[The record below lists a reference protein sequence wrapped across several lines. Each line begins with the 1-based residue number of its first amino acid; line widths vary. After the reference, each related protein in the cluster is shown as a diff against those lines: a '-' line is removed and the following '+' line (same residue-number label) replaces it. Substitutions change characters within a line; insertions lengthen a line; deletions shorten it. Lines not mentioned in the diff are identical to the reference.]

1 MIVLTHDHVKSLLPM
16 DEAIE
21 VIAHAMIGVSK
32 RDVELPLRNI
42 LPVGGGNMM
51 GMMPGSV
58 GDPACFGIKL
68 VSLFRDNPARGLS
81 SHRGAIVL
89 FESET
94 GSAVA
99 MMDASL
105 LTAIRTAAASAVA
118 TRALA
123 RSDARSLTIVGYGE
137 QAEHHLDA
145 MMSVRDITQF
155 TVTGRDNDKAAAFAA
170 RAAQAYP
177 QLTTS
182 HTTDIKSAVET
193 ADIVCTVT
201 ASPTPIVMGDWIAEG
216 THVNIVGSSIP
227 SMREVDDRMVQRC
240 AIWVDYLP
248 STLAQAGEIVEM
260 IAAGNFAENDLKG
273 EIGAL
278 LDGKID
284 GRSTEH
290 EITAYR
296 SLGVAAQDL
305 AAAYHVTEQA
315 RKNGIGQVVD
325 F

>member
-16 DEAIE
+16 SEAIE
-21 VIAHAMIGVSK
+21 VIARAMIGVSK

-42 LPVGGGNMM
+42 LSVGGGNMM
-51 GMMPGSV
+51 GVMPGAI
-58 GDPACFGIKL
+58 GNPACFGVKL
-68 VSLFRDNPARGLS
+68 VSLFHDNPARGLS

-89 FESET
+89 FESDT
-94 GSAVA
+94 GGAVA

-123 RSDARSLTIVGYGE
+123 RLDAMSLTIVGYGE
-137 QAEHHLDA
+137 QGEHHLDA
-145 MMSVRDITQF
+145 MMAVRDITRL
-155 TVTGRDNDKAAAFAA
+155 TVTGRDADKAAAFAA
-170 RAAQAYP
+170 RAAQTHP
-177 QLTTS
+177 QLATS

-201 ASPTPIVMGDWIAEG
+201 SSATPIVMGDWIAEG

-227 SMREVDDRMVQRC
+227 SMREVDDRMVQRS

-248 STLAQAGEIVEM
+248 SVLAQAGEIVDM
-260 IAAGNFAENDLKG
+260 IAAGSFAESDLRG

-278 LDGKID
+278 LDGKIA
-284 GRSTEH
+284 GRSTDR

-305 AAAYHVTEQA
+305 AAAYHVAEQA
-315 RKNGIGQVVD
+315 GKQRIGQVVS

>member
-1 MIVLTHDHVKSLLPM
+1 MIVLTHTHVKSLLPM
-16 DEAIE
+16 AEAIE

-51 GMMPGSV
+51 GVMPGAI
-58 GDPACFGIKL
+58 GDPACFGVKL
-68 VSLFRDNPARGLS
+68 VSLFHDNPARGLS

-94 GSAVA
+94 GGAVA

-123 RSDARSLTIVGYGE
+123 RADATSLTIVGYGE
-137 QAEHHLDA
+137 QGEHHLDA
-145 MMSVRDITQF
+145 MMAVRDITRL
-155 TVTGRDNDKAAAFAA
+155 TVTGRNGDKAAAFAA
-170 RAAQAYP
+170 RAAQTYP
-177 QLTTS
+177 QLTTT
-182 HTTDIKSAVET
+182 HTTDIQAAVKT

-201 ASPTPIVMGDWIAEG
+201 ASPTPIVMGDWIAPG

-227 SMREVDDRMVQRC
+227 SMREVDDAMVLRS
-240 AIWVDYLP
+240 AIWIDYLP
-248 STLAQAGEIVEM
+248 STLAQAGEIVDM
-260 IAAGNFAENDLKG
+260 IKAGTYAESDLMG

-278 LDGKID
+278 LDGKIGGRGSD
-284 GRSTEH
+284 G
-290 EITAYR
+290 EITTYR

-305 AAAYHVTEQA
+305 AAAHYVTEQA
-315 RKNGIGQVVD
+315 GKQGIGQVVE

>member
-1 MIVLTHDHVKSLLPM
+1 MIVLTQTDVKSLLPM
-16 DEAIE
+16 SEAIE
-21 VIAHAMIGVSK
+21 VIAQAMIGVSK

-51 GMMPGSV
+51 GMMPGAIS
-58 GDPACFGIKL
+58 DPACFGVKL
-68 VSLFRDNPARGLS
+68 VSLFPDNPARGLS

-89 FESET
+89 FDSET
-94 GSAVA
+94 GGAVA

-123 RSDARSLTIVGYGE
+123 RTDATSLAIIGYGE
-137 QAEHHLDA
+137 QGEHHLDA
-145 MMSVRDITQF
+145 MMAVRDITRLH
-155 TVTGRDNDKAAAFAA
+155 VAGRNVDKAAAFTA
-170 RAAQAYP
+170 RAAQSYP
-177 QLTTS
+177 QLQTS
-182 HTTDIKSAVET
+182 HGTDIQAAVKN

-201 ASPTPIVMGDWIAEG
+201 ASPTPIVKGDWIAPG

-227 SMREVDDRMVQRC
+227 SMREVDDTMVSRS

-248 STLAQAGEIVEM
+248 STLAQAGEIVDM
-260 IAAGNFAENDLKG
+260 IAAGSFAASDLMG

-278 LDGKID
+278 LDGKIA
-284 GRSTEH
+284 GRSSDDQ
-290 EITAYR
+290 ITSYR

-305 AAAYHVTEQA
+305 AAAHYVTEQA
-315 RKNGIGQVVD
+315 GKQGIGQVVA

>member
-1 MIVLTHDHVKSLLPM
+1 MIVLTQDHVKSLLPM
-16 DEAIE
+16 AEAIE

-51 GMMPGSV
+51 GVMPGAI
-58 GDPACFGIKL
+58 GDPACFGVKL
-68 VSLFRDNPARGLS
+68 VSLFHDNPARGLS

-94 GSAVA
+94 GGAVA

-118 TRALA
+118 TRVLA
-123 RSDARSLTIVGYGE
+123 RTDATSLAIIGYGE

-145 MMSVRDITQF
+145 MMAVRDITKLH
-155 TVTGRDNDKAAAFAA
+155 VAGRNPDKSAAFAA
-170 RAAQAYP
+170 RAALAYP
-177 QLTTS
+177 QLQAT
-182 HTTDIKSAVET
+182 HGTDIQAAVKT

-201 ASPTPIVMGDWIAEG
+201 SSPTPILKGDWIAPG
-216 THVNIVGSSIP
+216 THVNIVGSSVA
-227 SMREVDDRMVQRC
+227 SMREVDDAMVLRS

-260 IAAGNFAENDLKG
+260 IAAGTYAASDLMG

-278 LDGKID
+278 LDGQIGGRGSD
-284 GRSTEH
+284 G
-290 EITAYR
+290 EITTYR

-305 AAAYHVTEQA
+305 AAAHHVTKAAGKQ
-315 RKNGIGQVVD
+315 GIGQVVE